1 MSLEAHFLS
10 HSKSK
15 SELES
20 ELSHLGSKIEC
31 WLPTTQGSGHGVK
44 CLAVL
49 KARYIC
55 LFMKKSS
62 LSASLDST
70 LRLCFLSFFFFFF
83 FFFFFSGNGWSV
95 LLWTVHL
102 CTVHGPHKLHFLLIF
117 SLKMGLIAL
126 FTYLKIILLQCFQFS
141 VFSFSK
147 ISSIQTDLASILDL
161 FSCLINK
168 LSSS

>member
-83 FFFFFSGNGWSV
+83 FFFSSAAMVDPFFCEQ
-95 LLWTVHL
+95 
-102 CTVHGPHKLHFLLIF
+102 CTY
-117 SLKMGLIAL
+117 AL
-126 FTYLKIILLQCFQFS
+126 FTDPTNSTFY
-141 VFSFSK
+141 
-147 ISSIQTDLASILDL
+147 
-161 FSCLINK
+161 
-168 LSSS
+168 

>member
-83 FFFFFSGNGWSV
+83 LQRQWLIRSSVNSALMHCSRTPQTPLFINFFIKNGSHSTIHIFKNYFT
-95 LLWTVHL
+95 TV
-102 CTVHGPHKLHFLLIF
+102 
-117 SLKMGLIAL
+117 
-126 FTYLKIILLQCFQFS
+126 FS
-141 VFSFSK
+141 VFSF
-147 ISSIQTDLASILDL
+147 Q
-161 FSCLINK
+161 FQQNK
-168 LSSS
+168 FYPNRPSLNFRLV